1 MNILDRV
8 HSVSNQTMMIARA
21 AVVAMIVILVA
32 IAATG
37 ARAQTSATR
46 IVLRPAI
53 TVAGPIV
60 HLGDLADGAGEH
72 ADVQLFRAPPPG
84 TSGTVQ
90 AARIVDAIRRQ
101 GIELVETRGITQV
114 VVTRSGREITREDVV
129 AAIASELVHL
139 GHARDAASLE
149 IRLDPGF
156 QGFTVENTARGPV
169 RVIAIEADP
178 RARRFSA
185 RVSVDG
191 STLAAAGVA
200 VGGYAEEVAEVPTLS
215 RPLQRGE
222 TVSPADIV
230 IERIPVSLISADTV
244 LSRDA
249 VAGMAARRSIRSGKP
264 LRNGDLM
271 EPIIV
276 HRDDVVAIVFER
288 PGLVLSVRGRAVA
301 NGARGDVIAVTNLQS
316 NRILQAEI
324 TGPGTVTVRAT
335 VARLAAAT
343 Q

>member
-8 HSVSNQTMMIARA
+8 HSVIYQTMMFARA

-129 AAIASELVHL
+129 AAIAGELVHL

-156 QGFTVENTARGPV
+156 RGFTVENTARGPV

-249 VAGMAARRSIRSGKP
+249 VGMAARRSIRSGKP